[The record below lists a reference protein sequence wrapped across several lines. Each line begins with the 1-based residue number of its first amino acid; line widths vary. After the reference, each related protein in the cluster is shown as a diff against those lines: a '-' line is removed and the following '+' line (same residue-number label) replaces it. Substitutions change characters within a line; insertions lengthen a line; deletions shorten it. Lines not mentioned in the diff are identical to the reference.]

1 MFKKKTCSFWLL
13 MDAGNI
19 YMMRIFLTAE
29 KDTKDEDG
37 NKIPYEVVF
46 KDINIIIPYD
56 KTP

>member
-1 MFKKKTCSFWLL
+1 